1 MSDEKQIGY
10 DIIGDVHGYAD
21 KLEGLLL
28 KMDYEL
34 IDGTWQHP
42 ERKVIFV
49 GDLIDRGPRQI
60 DSVMI
65 AKRMVEGGHAHIVM
79 GNHEF
84 NAIAYATPH
93 PKKRH
98 DFLRTHRGK
107 TGGKNRKQHKKFL
120 RAVGKN
126 SDRHKELI
134 AWFKTI
140 PLWLDLG
147 GLRIIHACWDLE
159 AIDRLE
165 QKLGPNNTVTD
176 KLMVTMSTKGH
187 QDYHDLEI
195 LIKGPEI
202 KMPLGLA
209 YEDKDGVERRK
220 ARYAWW
226 KSDPKTFEEAV
237 VISRDFKFKKNRSRS
252 ELSSCLPDKDD
263 RRPYTDTVPLFFGHY
278 WCSDNG
284 LTINEDHAMCV
295 DYSAGKGG
303 PLKAYRWN
311 GESKLDP
318 SVNLVSFP

>member
-1 MSDEKQIGY
+1 MSDDKQIGY

-28 KMDYEL
+28 KMDYKF

-42 ERKVIFV
+42 ERKAIFV

-65 AKRMVEGGHAHIVM
+65 AKRMVDAGHAYIVM

-126 SDRHKELI
+126 SDRHKEFI

-147 GLRIIHACWDLE
+147 GLRIIHACWDLKSME
-159 AIDRLE
+159 GLKS
-165 QKLGPNNTVTD
+165 KLGPNNTVTD
-176 KLMVTMSTKGH
+176 ELMVTMSTKGH

-202 KMPLGLA
+202 KMPDGFK
-209 YEDKDGVERRK
+209 YKDKDEIVRSS

-226 KSDPKTFEEAV
+226 DAEALTFDIAARIPGNCTAMDGTPFPKLP
-237 VISRDFKFKKNRSRS
+237 S
-252 ELSSCLPDKDD
+252 EPIPPDNPA
-263 RRPYTDTVPLFFGHY
+263 PYGDTIPLFFGHY
-278 WCSDNG
+278 WCTEDDEIIS
-284 LTINEDHAMCV
+284 DHAMCV

>member
-1 MSDEKQIGY
+1 MNNEKQIGY

-21 KLEGLLL
+21 KLEGLLRL
-28 KMDYEL
+28 MGYAQV
-34 IDGTWQHP
+34 DGTWQHP
-42 ERKVIFV
+42 ERKAIFV
-49 GDLIDRGPRQI
+49 GDLIDRGPRQV

-93 PKKRH
+93 PNKPG
-98 DFLRTHRGK
+98 DFLRTHQGEWAA
-107 TGGKNRKQHKKFL
+107 KNLAQHQKFL
-120 RAVGKN
+120 EAVVEG
-126 SDRHKELI
+126 SELHREVI
-134 AWFKTI
+134 QWFKSI

-147 GLRIIHACWDLE
+147 GIRVIHACWDP
-159 AIDRLE
+159 ASMNRLRP
-165 QKLGPNNTVTD
+165 KLGPNSTVTD
-176 KLMVTMSTKGH
+176 ELMVTMSTKGH
-187 QDYHDLEI
+187 QDYHDLEV

-202 KMPLGLA
+202 KMPDGFK
-209 YEDKDGVERRK
+209 YKDKDEIVRGS

-226 KSDPKTFEEAV
+226 DPQASTFDVAARIPDNCKAV
-237 VISRDFKFKKNRSRS
+237 DGTPFPK
-252 ELSSCLPDKDD
+252 LPSVPIPSGNPA
-263 RRPYTDTVPLFFGHY
+263 PYGETIPLFFGHY
-278 WCSDNG
+278 WCSDMDE
-284 LTINEDHAMCV
+284 IISDHAMCV

>member
-1 MSDEKQIGY
+1 MSDDTQIGY
-10 DIIGDVHGYAD
+10 DIIGDVHGHAD
-21 KLEGLLL
+21 KLEGLLR

-42 ERKVIFV
+42 ERKAIFV
-49 GDLIDRGPRQI
+49 GDLIDRGPRQL

-65 AKRMVEGGHAHIVM
+65 AKRMVEAGHAYIVM

-93 PKKRH
+93 PNKPG
-98 DFLRTHRGK
+98 DFLRTHWGK
-107 TGGKNRKQHKKFL
+107 LGRKNRKQHKAFL
-120 RAVGKN
+120 TAVGKY
-126 SDRHKELI
+126 SVRHKELI
-134 AWFKTI
+134 TWFKTI

-147 GLRIIHACWDLE
+147 ELRIIHACWNLK
-159 AIDRLE
+159 AIEGLKS
-165 QKLGPNNTVTD
+165 KLGPNNTVTD
-176 KLMVTMSTKGH
+176 ELMVTMSTKGH

-202 KMPLGLA
+202 EMPDGFK
-209 YEDKDGVERRK
+209 YKDKDEIVRSS

-226 KSDPKTFEEAV
+226 DPEASTFDVAARIPDNCKAV
-237 VISRDFKFKKNRSRS
+237 DGTPFPQ
-252 ELSSCLPDKDD
+252 LPAVPIPSGNPE
-263 RRPYTDTVPLFFGHY
+263 PYGDTIPLFFGHY
-278 WCSDNG
+278 WCTDEDEIIS
-284 LTINEDHAMCV
+284 DHAMCV

>member
-1 MSDEKQIGY
+1 MSDDKQIGY
-10 DIIGDVHGYAD
+10 DIIGDVHGHAD
-21 KLEGLLL
+21 KLEGLLR

-42 ERKVIFV
+42 ERKAIFV
-49 GDLIDRGPRQI
+49 GDLIDRGPRQV

-65 AKRMVEGGHAHIVM
+65 AKRMVEAGHAHIVM

-84 NAIAYATPH
+84 NAIAYATPN
-93 PKKRH
+93 PNKPG
-98 DFLRTHRGK
+98 DFLRTHWGK
-107 TGGKNRKQHKKFL
+107 LGRKNRKQHKAFL
-120 RAVGKN
+120 TAVGKY
-126 SDRHKELI
+126 SVRHKDLI
-134 AWFKTI
+134 TWFKTI

-147 GLRIIHACWDLE
+147 ELRIIHACWDLKSMKG
-159 AIDRLE
+159 LKS
-165 QKLGPNNTVTD
+165 KLGPNHTVTD
-176 KLMVTMSTKGH
+176 ELMVTMSTKGH

-202 KMPLGLA
+202 EMPDGFK
-209 YEDKDGVERRK
+209 YKDKDEIVRSS

-226 KSDPKTFEEAV
+226 DPEASTFDVAARIPDNCKAV
-237 VISRDFKFKKNRSRS
+237 DGTPFPQ
-252 ELSSCLPDKDD
+252 LPAVPIPSGNPE
-263 RRPYTDTVPLFFGHY
+263 PYGDTIPLFFGHY
-278 WCSDNG
+278 WCTDEDEIIS
-284 LTINEDHAMCV
+284 DHAMCV

>member
-1 MSDEKQIGY
+1 MSDDTQIGY
-10 DIIGDVHGYAD
+10 DIIGDVHGHAD
-21 KLEGLLL
+21 KLEGLLR

-42 ERKVIFV
+42 ERKAIFV
-49 GDLIDRGPRQI
+49 GDLIDRGPRQL

-65 AKRMVEGGHAHIVM
+65 AKRMVEAGHAYIVM

-93 PKKRH
+93 PNKPG
-98 DFLRTHRGK
+98 DFLRTHWGK
-107 TGGKNRKQHKKFL
+107 LGRKNRKQHKAFL
-120 RAVGKN
+120 TAVGKY
-126 SDRHKELI
+126 SVRHKELI
-134 AWFKTI
+134 TWFKTI

-147 GLRIIHACWDLE
+147 ELRIIHACWDLKSMKG
-159 AIDRLE
+159 LKS
-165 QKLGPNNTVTD
+165 KLGPNHTVTD
-176 KLMVTMSTKGH
+176 ELMVTMSTKGH

-202 KMPLGLA
+202 EMPDGFK
-209 YEDKDGVERRK
+209 YKDKDEIVRSS

-226 KSDPKTFEEAV
+226 DPEASTFDVAARIPDNCKAV
-237 VISRDFKFKKNRSRS
+237 DGTPFPQ
-252 ELSSCLPDKDD
+252 LPAVPIPSGNPE
-263 RRPYTDTVPLFFGHY
+263 PYGDTIPLFFGHY
-278 WCSDNG
+278 WCTDEDEIIS
-284 LTINEDHAMCV
+284 DHAMCV

>member
-1 MSDEKQIGY
+1 MSDDTQIGY

-42 ERKVIFV
+42 ERKAIFV

-65 AKRMVEGGHAHIVM
+65 AKRMVEAGHAYIVM

-84 NAIAYATPH
+84 NAIAYATPN
-93 PKKRH
+93 PNKPG
-98 DFLRTHRGK
+98 DFLRTHRRKVGRN
-107 TGGKNRKQHKKFL
+107 NRKQHKKFL
-120 RAVGKN
+120 KAVGKN
-126 SDRHKELI
+126 SVQRKEFI
-134 AWFKTI
+134 TWFKTI
-140 PLWLDLG
+140 PLWLEIG
-147 GLRIIHACWDLE
+147 GIRVIHACWDPV
-159 AIDRLE
+159 AMKRLCG
-165 QKLGPNNTVTD
+165 KLGPNYTVTD
-176 KLMVTMSTKGH
+176 ELMVTMSTKGH

-202 KMPLGLA
+202 EMPDGFK
-209 YEDKDGVERRK
+209 YKDKDEIVRSS

-226 KSDPKTFEEAV
+226 DPQASTFDVAARIPDNCKAV
-237 VISRDFKFKKNRSRS
+237 DGTPFPQ
-252 ELSSCLPDKDD
+252 LPAVPIPSGNPE
-263 RRPYTDTVPLFFGHY
+263 PYGDTIPLFFGHY
-278 WCSDNG
+278 WCTDEDEIIS
-284 LTINEDHAMCV
+284 DHAMCV

>member
-1 MSDEKQIGY
+1 MSDDTQIGY
-10 DIIGDVHGYAD
+10 DIIGDVHGHAD
-21 KLEGLLL
+21 KLEGLLR
-28 KMDYEL
+28 KMDYKF

-42 ERKVIFV
+42 ERKAIFV
-49 GDLIDRGPRQI
+49 GDLIDRGPRQL

-65 AKRMVEGGHAHIVM
+65 AKRMVESGHAHIVM

-93 PKKRH
+93 PNKPG
-98 DFLRTHRGK
+98 DFLRTHWGK
-107 TGGKNRKQHKKFL
+107 LGRKNRKQHKAFL
-120 RAVGKN
+120 TAVGKY
-126 SDRHKELI
+126 SVRHKELI
-134 AWFKTI
+134 TWFKTI

-147 GLRIIHACWDLE
+147 ELRIIHACWDLKSMKG
-159 AIDRLE
+159 LKS
-165 QKLGPNNTVTD
+165 KLGPNHTVTD
-176 KLMVTMSTKGH
+176 ELMVTMSTKGH

-202 KMPLGLA
+202 EMPDGFK
-209 YEDKDGVERRK
+209 YKDKDEIVRSS

-226 KSDPKTFEEAV
+226 DSQASTFDVAARIPDNCKAV
-237 VISRDFKFKKNRSRS
+237 DGTPFPQ
-252 ELSSCLPDKDD
+252 LPAVPIPSGNPE
-263 RRPYTDTVPLFFGHY
+263 PYGDTIPLFFGHY
-278 WCSDNG
+278 WCTDEDEIIS
-284 LTINEDHAMCV
+284 DHAMCV

>member
-1 MSDEKQIGY
+1 MSDDTQIGY
-10 DIIGDVHGYAD
+10 DIIGDVHGHAD
-21 KLEGLLL
+21 KLEGLLR

-42 ERKVIFV
+42 ERKAIFV
-49 GDLIDRGPRQI
+49 GDLIDRGPRQL

-65 AKRMVEGGHAHIVM
+65 AKRMVEAGHAYIVM

-93 PKKRH
+93 PNKPG
-98 DFLRTHRGK
+98 DFLRTHWGK
-107 TGGKNRKQHKKFL
+107 LGRKNRKQHKAFL
-120 RAVGKN
+120 TAVGKY
-126 SDRHKELI
+126 SVRHKELI
-134 AWFKTI
+134 TWFKTI

-147 GLRIIHACWDLE
+147 ELRIIHACWDLKSMKG
-159 AIDRLE
+159 LKS
-165 QKLGPNNTVTD
+165 KLGPNHTVTD
-176 KLMVTMSTKGH
+176 ELMVTMSTKGH

-202 KMPLGLA
+202 EMPDGFK
-209 YEDKDGVERRK
+209 YKDKDEIVRNS

-226 KSDPKTFEEAV
+226 DPEASTFDVAARIPDNCKAV
-237 VISRDFKFKKNRSRS
+237 DGTPFPQ
-252 ELSSCLPDKDD
+252 LPAVPIPSGNPE
-263 RRPYTDTVPLFFGHY
+263 PYGDTIPLFFGHY
-278 WCSDNG
+278 WCTDEDEIIS
-284 LTINEDHAMCV
+284 DHAMCV

>member
-1 MSDEKQIGY
+1 MSDDTQIGY
-10 DIIGDVHGYAD
+10 DIIGDVHGHAD
-21 KLEGLLL
+21 KLEGLLR
-28 KMDYEL
+28 KMDYKF

-42 ERKVIFV
+42 ERKAIFV
-49 GDLIDRGPRQI
+49 GDLIDRGPRQV

-65 AKRMVEGGHAHIVM
+65 AKRMVEAGHAYIVM

-93 PKKRH
+93 PNKPG
-98 DFLRTHRGK
+98 DFLRTHWGK
-107 TGGKNRKQHKKFL
+107 LGRKNRKQHKAFL
-120 RAVGKN
+120 TAVGKY
-126 SDRHKELI
+126 SVRHKELI
-134 AWFKTI
+134 TWFKTI

-147 GLRIIHACWDLE
+147 ELRIIHACWDLKSMKG
-159 AIDRLE
+159 LKS
-165 QKLGPNNTVTD
+165 KLGPNHTVTD
-176 KLMVTMSTKGH
+176 ELMVTMSTKGH

-202 KMPLGLA
+202 EMPDGFK
-209 YEDKDGVERRK
+209 YKDKDEIVRSS

-226 KSDPKTFEEAV
+226 DSQASTFDVAARIPDNCKAV
-237 VISRDFKFKKNRSRS
+237 DGTPFPQ
-252 ELSSCLPDKDD
+252 LPAVPIPSGNPE
-263 RRPYTDTVPLFFGHY
+263 PYGDTIPLFFGHY
-278 WCSDNG
+278 WCTDEDE
-284 LTINEDHAMCV
+284 IIADHAMCV

>member
-1 MSDEKQIGY
+1 MSDDKQNRY

-28 KMDYEL
+28 KMDYKF
-34 IDGTWQHP
+34 IDGAWQHP
-42 ERKVIFV
+42 ERKAIFV
-49 GDLIDRGPRQI
+49 GDLIDRGPRQL

-93 PKKRH
+93 PNKPG
-98 DFLRTHRGK
+98 DFLRTHWGK
-107 TGGKNRKQHKKFL
+107 LGRKNRKQHKAFL
-120 RAVGKN
+120 TAVGKY
-126 SDRHKELI
+126 SVRHKELI
-134 AWFKTI
+134 TWFKTI

-147 GLRIIHACWDLE
+147 ELRIIHACWALKSMKG
-159 AIDRLE
+159 LKS
-165 QKLGPNNTVTD
+165 KLGPNHTVTD
-176 KLMVTMSTKGH
+176 ELMVTMSTKGH
-187 QDYHDLEI
+187 EDYHDLEI

-202 KMPLGLA
+202 KMPDGFK
-209 YEDKDGVERRK
+209 YKDKDGIVRSS

-226 KSDPKTFEEAV
+226 DPQASTFDVAARIPDNCKAV
-237 VISRDFKFKKNRSRS
+237 DGTPFPQ
-252 ELSSCLPDKDD
+252 LPAVPIPSGNPE
-263 RRPYTDTVPLFFGHY
+263 PYGDTIPLFFGHY
-278 WCSDNG
+278 WCTDEDEIIS
-284 LTINEDHAMCV
+284 DHAMCV

>member
-21 KLEGLLL
+21 KLEGLLH

-34 IDGTWQHP
+34 IDGTWQHA
-42 ERKVIFV
+42 ERKAIFV

-65 AKRMVEGGHAHIVM
+65 AKRMVEAGHAYIVM

-93 PKKRH
+93 PDKPG
-98 DFLRTHRGK
+98 DFLRTHQGEWAA
-107 TGGKNRKQHKKFL
+107 KNLAQHQEFL
-120 RAVGKN
+120 EAVVEG
-126 SDRHKELI
+126 SELHREVI
-134 AWFKTI
+134 QWFKSI

-147 GLRIIHACWDLE
+147 GLRIIHACWNLE

-176 KLMVTMSTKGH
+176 DLMVTMSTKGH
-187 QDYHDLEI
+187 QDYRDLEI

-202 KMPLGLA
+202 EMPDGFK
-209 YEDKDGVERRK
+209 YKDKDEIVRSS

-226 KSDPKTFEEAV
+226 KPNAVTFDVAARIPDNCKAMDGSPFSKLPALPIPSGNPASYSDT
-237 VISRDFKFKKNRSRS
+237 I
-252 ELSSCLPDKDD
+252 
-263 RRPYTDTVPLFFGHY
+263 PLFFGHY
-278 WCSDNG
+278 WCSDEDE
-284 LTINEDHAMCV
+284 IISDHAMCV
-295 DYSAGKGG
+295 DYSAGNGG

-311 GESKLDP
+311 GESKLD
-318 SVNLVSFP
+318 SSANLVSFP

>member
-1 MSDEKQIGY
+1 MSDDKQNRY

-28 KMDYEL
+28 KMDYKF

-42 ERKVIFV
+42 DRKAIFV

-65 AKRMVEGGHAHIVM
+65 AKRMVDAGHAYIVM

-126 SDRHKELI
+126 SDRHKEFI

-147 GLRIIHACWDLE
+147 GLRIIHACWDLKSME
-159 AIDRLE
+159 GLKS
-165 QKLGPNNTVTD
+165 KLGPNNTVTD
-176 KLMVTMSTKGH
+176 ELMVTMSTKDH
-187 QDYHDLEI
+187 DDYHDLEI

-202 KMPLGLA
+202 RMPDGFK
-209 YEDKDGVERRK
+209 YKDKDEIVRSS

-226 KSDPKTFEEAV
+226 DPEASTFDVAARIPDNCKAV
-237 VISRDFKFKKNRSRS
+237 DGTPFPQ
-252 ELSSCLPDKDD
+252 LPAVPIPSGNPE
-263 RRPYTDTVPLFFGHY
+263 PYGDTIPLFFGHY
-278 WCSDNG
+278 WCTDEDEIIS
-284 LTINEDHAMCV
+284 DHAMCV

>member
-1 MSDEKQIGY
+1 MSDDTQIGY
-10 DIIGDVHGYAD
+10 DIIGDVHGHAD
-21 KLEGLLL
+21 KLEGLLR
-28 KMDYEL
+28 KMDYKF

-42 ERKVIFV
+42 ERKAIFV
-49 GDLIDRGPRQI
+49 GDLIDRGPRQV

-65 AKRMVEGGHAHIVM
+65 AKRMVEAGHAYIVM

-93 PKKRH
+93 PNKPG
-98 DFLRTHRGK
+98 DFLRTHWGK
-107 TGGKNRKQHKKFL
+107 LGRKNRKQHKAFL
-120 RAVGKN
+120 TAVGKY
-126 SDRHKELI
+126 SVRHKELI
-134 AWFKTI
+134 TWFKTI

-147 GLRIIHACWDLE
+147 ELRIIHACWDLKSMKG
-159 AIDRLE
+159 LKS
-165 QKLGPNNTVTD
+165 KLGPNHTVTD
-176 KLMVTMSTKGH
+176 ELMVTMSTKGH

-202 KMPLGLA
+202 EMPDGFK
-209 YEDKDGVERRK
+209 YKDKDEIVRNS

-226 KSDPKTFEEAV
+226 DPEASTFDVAARIPDNCKAV
-237 VISRDFKFKKNRSRS
+237 DGTPFPQ
-252 ELSSCLPDKDD
+252 LPAVPIPSGNPE
-263 RRPYTDTVPLFFGHY
+263 PYGDTIPLFFGHY
-278 WCSDNG
+278 WCTDEDEIIS
-284 LTINEDHAMCV
+284 DHAMCV

>member
-21 KLEGLLL
+21 KLEGLLR

-34 IDGTWQHP
+34 IDGTWQHA
-42 ERKVIFV
+42 ERKAIFV

-65 AKRMVEGGHAHIVM
+65 AKRMVEAGHAYIVM

-93 PKKRH
+93 PDKPG
-98 DFLRTHRGK
+98 DFLRTHQGEWAA
-107 TGGKNRKQHKKFL
+107 KNLAQHQEFL
-120 RAVGKN
+120 EAVVEG
-126 SDRHKELI
+126 SELHREVI
-134 AWFKTI
+134 QWFKSI

-147 GLRIIHACWDLE
+147 GLRIIHACWNLE

-165 QKLGPNNTVTD
+165 RKLGPNNTVTD
-176 KLMVTMSTKGH
+176 DLMVTMSTKGH
-187 QDYHDLEI
+187 QDYRDLEI

-202 KMPLGLA
+202 EMPKGLS
-209 YEDKDGVERRK
+209 YEDKDGIERRK

-226 KSDPKTFEEAV
+226 NDKAKNMEEAA
-237 VISRDFKFKKNRSRS
+237 VISPDFKFKKNRSKS
-252 ELSSCLPDKDD
+252 ELSEYTIGEGD

-295 DYSAGKGG
+295 DYSAGNGG

-318 SVNLVSFP
+318 SANLVSFP

>member
-1 MSDEKQIGY
+1 MSKELKKGY
-10 DIIGDVHGYAD
+10 DIIGDVHGHAD
-21 KLEGLLL
+21 KLEGLLR

-34 IDGTWQHP
+34 VDGVWQHP
-42 ERKVIFV
+42 KRKVIFV

-65 AKRMVEGGHAHIVM
+65 AKRMVEAGHANIVM

-107 TGGKNRKQHKKFL
+107 TGGKNLKQHKKFL

-126 SDRHKELI
+126 SDLHREI
-134 AWFKTI
+134 IRWFKTI
-140 PLWLDLG
+140 PLWLELD
-147 GLRIIHACWDLE
+147 GLRIIHACWDP
-159 AIDRLE
+159 ASMDRL
-165 QKLGPNNTVTD
+165 QPKLGPNNTVTD
-176 KLMVTMSTKGH
+176 ELMVTMSTKGH
-187 QDYHDLEI
+187 EDYHDLEI

-202 KMPLGLA
+202 KMPDGFK
-209 YEDKDGVERRK
+209 YKDKDEIVRRK

-226 KSDPKTFEEAV
+226 RPNAKTFDIAARIPDNCAAIDGTRFV
-237 VISRDFKFKKNRSRS
+237 
-252 ELSSCLPDKDD
+252 LPALPIPSGNPA
-263 RRPYTDTVPLFFGHY
+263 PYGDTIPLFFGHY
-278 WCSDNG
+278 WCTDDDEIIS
-284 LTINEDHAMCV
+284 DHAMCV

-311 GESKLDP
+311 GESKLNP
-318 SVNLVSFP
+318 GVNLVSFP

>member
-1 MSDEKQIGY
+1 MSDDKQIGY
-10 DIIGDVHGYAD
+10 DIIGDVHGHAD
-21 KLEGLLL
+21 KLEGLLR

-42 ERKVIFV
+42 ERKAIFV
-49 GDLIDRGPRQI
+49 GDLIDRGPRQV

-65 AKRMVEGGHAHIVM
+65 AKRMVEAGHAHIVM

-93 PKKRH
+93 PNKPG
-98 DFLRTHRGK
+98 DFLRTHWGK
-107 TGGKNRKQHKKFL
+107 LGRKNRKQHKAFL
-120 RAVGKN
+120 TAVGKY
-126 SDRHKELI
+126 SVRHKELI
-134 AWFKTI
+134 TWFKTI

-147 GLRIIHACWDLE
+147 ELRIIHACWNLK
-159 AIDRLE
+159 AIEGLKS
-165 QKLGPNNTVTD
+165 KLGPNNTVTD
-176 KLMVTMSTKGH
+176 ELMVTMSTKGH

-202 KMPLGLA
+202 EMPDGFK
-209 YEDKDGVERRK
+209 YKDKDEIVRSS

-226 KSDPKTFEEAV
+226 DSQASTFDVAARIPDNCKAV
-237 VISRDFKFKKNRSRS
+237 DGTPFPQ
-252 ELSSCLPDKDD
+252 LPAVPIPSGNPE
-263 RRPYTDTVPLFFGHY
+263 PYGDTIPLFFGHY
-278 WCSDNG
+278 WCTDEDEIIS
-284 LTINEDHAMCV
+284 DHAMCV